1 MKKTKLGK
9 RICASLLSVLL
20 ITMSSGCGK
29 KDEYQDNKDV
39 LKTVECLLENE
50 EGYDVII
57 DVIGG
62 KASRLLGINFEQISF
77 YDNILDK
84 MNEDGVSEYYSD
96 GKYYDKDTIETIL
109 YYGKRDISKAMIG
122 DILNKNISDDE
133 LDDLINKIIFGYN
146 LEDETVSGLSPVDR
160 LKEYYYSGLSLE
172 QAEAII
178 YFLEEASHKGGSIS
192 VMVNK
197 AEELIRGG
205 YTTAPDMITLE
216 IEYIIQPGETLN
228 SVASKS
234 DTTVEKIVRR
244 NKIADPDFIK
254 AGDSIIVEAKMKVEY
269 IDKSKTK
276 TR

>member
-1 MKKTKLGK
+1 MASHQRCRKEWYSVFIVSFTTIILIFSIQVTDNDAKPLLAILKIQKT
-9 RICASLLSVLL
+9 I
-20 ITMSSGCGK
+20 
-29 KDEYQDNKDV
+29 
-39 LKTVECLLENE
+39 
-50 EGYDVII
+50 
-57 DVIGG
+57 
-62 KASRLLGINFEQISF
+62 
-77 YDNILDK
+77 
-84 MNEDGVSEYYSD
+84 
-96 GKYYDKDTIETIL
+96 
-109 YYGKRDISKAMIG
+109 
-122 DILNKNISDDE
+122 KNISITITDYIIRPRKFYRSK
-133 LDDLINKIIFGYN
+133 LDGFKYNLHNIGYEQVLQGREDFINIFKTISYNNNFSLQIFKNINSLLFGYN

-228 SVASKS
+228 SVASKF